1 MREGRN
7 GQHSKCQESGGCLE
21 AMREVVGAGEPEEVG
36 QRGKGG
42 AERVGFRAVVVF
54 RWRPALVN

>member
-1 MREGRN
+1 MRERRD
-7 GQHSKCQESGGCLE
+7 GQHSRRQESGGRLE
-21 AMREVVGAGEPEEVG
+21 AMREVVGVGEPEEVG

-42 AERVGFRAVVVF
+42 AESVGFRAVLVF